1 MEDTKLELTSE
12 QIIKDKR
19 KLSSANNAA
28 KARETR
34 KLNANKKLL
43 QKLENL
49 KSVIYNNELQKPLI
63 ENTIEPVIDNDDMEN
78 DINDIDD
85 MIDDHIIEINVPT
98 KNPEKK
104 KIKKEQKQNKTIK
117 FEEMYAKLK
126 KIDDIYDKLH
136 EVHHY
141 TEKQREKKKIAKQVQ
156 LTVNKQV
163 SQPQPIILNM
173 PTNDKSIS
181 DKQIRKEYDLYS
193 ILHNH

>member
-104 KIKKEQKQNKTIK
+104 KIKKEQKQTKTIK